1 LDNCPDLKFLF
12 TSRYN
17 VGSFEN
23 NIEQAIELKELQMN
37 YAVDLLK
44 RKAPR
49 PIEQDEIEEL
59 LKIKP
64 AKVLHSNPMR

>member
-1 LDNCPDLKFLF
+1 MK
-12 TSRYN
+12 
-17 VGSFEN
+17 
-23 NIEQAIELKELQMN
+23 

-49 PIEQDEIEEL
+49 FIDQDEIDEL

>member
-1 LDNCPDLKFLF
+1 MK
-12 TSRYN
+12 
-17 VGSFEN
+17 
-23 NIEQAIELKELQMN
+23 

-49 PIEQDEIEEL
+49 LIDQDEIDEL

>member
-1 LDNCPDLKFLF
+1 MK
-12 TSRYN
+12 
-17 VGSFEN
+17 
-23 NIEQAIELKELQMN
+23 